1 MAEEDEEGGAVFYT
15 VILDKDEDN
24 GKYIC
29 TCVCVWGGGGERE
42 KERERDAGESD
53 EVPVHFPRFTKHF
66 HAAASRSDGFSSFPA
81 GC

>member
-1 MAEEDEEGGAVFYT
+1 MAEEEEEGGAVFYT

-29 TCVCVWGGGGERE
+29 TCVCVGGGGERE
-42 KERERDAGESD
+42 RERERDAGESD